1 MRLIFALPL
10 AALLVELPANGA
22 EPLELRRAM
31 ARARE
36 QAPAA
41 AAARLRQRAADED
54 VRQARGHRLP
64 TVVLQ
69 ETWMRTDSPAE
80 AFALEL
86 NQERFR
92 FADFVSSDPNDPR
105 ALTAAITRLEASLA
119 LYTGGEIAGRIAQ
132 ARLMAAAAAASA
144 NWEGDAAALAAARA
158 YVTLAQAREHVEL
171 LRRSRDTVAR
181 HVELARA
188 LVEQGMLVRSE
199 LLRAE
204 VERLRLEDLL
214 ADAEGEARLAE
225 SDLAFRLG
233 DPEGAR
239 YALAPL
245 APAALDQT
253 IGQAD
258 WLARADG
265 RADLEAARQALEAG
279 RLEVEVR
286 RAARR
291 PRLGLVLR
299 QDLVDD
305 RPFGDHGD
313 STSVMATATLDLFA
327 GGRHR
332 AAAAAAMA
340 RAEAAAAE
348 VERYARGVRL
358 QVEQA
363 WEEAGVADARRRTAE
378 QAVTAA
384 REAERVVEERFRAGL
399 LKTLDL
405 VDAETARREAETRE
419 LVARA
424 ELQAAVLRL
433 ATAAGQGP
441 EAGLGP
447 ASAAQE

>member
-1 MRLIFALPL
+1 
-10 AALLVELPANGA
+10 
-22 EPLELRRAM
+22 
-31 ARARE
+31 
-36 QAPAA
+36 
-41 AAARLRQRAADED
+41 
-54 VRQARGHRLP
+54 
-64 TVVLQ
+64 
-69 ETWMRTDSPAE
+69 
-80 AFALEL
+80 
-86 NQERFR
+86 
-92 FADFVSSDPNDPR
+92 
-105 ALTAAITRLEASLA
+105 
-119 LYTGGEIAGRIAQ
+119 
-132 ARLMAAAAAASA
+132 
-144 NWEGDAAALAAARA
+144 
-158 YVTLAQAREHVEL
+158 
-171 LRRSRDTVAR
+171 
-181 HVELARA
+181 
-188 LVEQGMLVRSE
+188 
-199 LLRAE
+199 
-204 VERLRLEDLL
+204 
-214 ADAEGEARLAE
+214 
-225 SDLAFRLG
+225 
-233 DPEGAR
+233 
-239 YALAPL
+239 
-245 APAALDQT
+245 
-253 IGQAD
+253 
-258 WLARADG
+258 
-265 RADLEAARQALEAG
+265 
-279 RLEVEVR
+279 VR

-305 RPFGDHGD
+305 RPFGHHGD